1 MMMPAILLV
10 AILGSPQAPPP
21 AAPPAKAAPPK
32 AARKAPRKKAA
43 PKPAEPAAAE
53 PAADTAAAPAG
64 SASDAIQA
72 GLAAFAKRRFS
83 EARSD
88 FERAV
93 AADPQSAAAHFY
105 LGYTIYKIAEPK
117 KHDSPGKHEAAEHF
131 AKAYELDPNFKPV
144 WGSHK
149 G

>member
-10 AILGSPQAPPP
+10 AILGPSPQAPPA
-21 AAPPAKAAPPK
+21 AAPRAK

-43 PKPAEPAAAE
+43 AAPAEPATSG
-53 PAADTAAAPAG
+53 PAAAAAPAE
-64 SASDAIQA
+64 SAGGAIQA
-72 GLAAFAKRRFS
+72 GLAAFGKKRFS
-83 EARSD
+83 QARAE
-88 FERAV
+88 FEKAV
-93 AADPQSAAAHFY
+93 AADPQNAAAHFY

>member
-1 MMMPAILLV
+1 MMMPAIFLV
-10 AILGSPQAPPP
+10 AILGSPQALP
-21 AAPPAKAAPPK
+21 AAAPTAK
-32 AARKAPRKKAA
+32 AARKAPRKKAPA
-43 PKPAEPAAAE
+43 TPAEPAAGE
-53 PAADTAAAPAG
+53 PAATAAPAG
-64 SASDAIQA
+64 STGSAADAIQA
-72 GLAAFAKRRFS
+72 GLTAFGKRRFS
-83 EARSD
+83 QAKSE

>member
-1 MMMPAILLV
+1 MLM
-10 AILGSPQAPPP
+10 AILGPSPQAPPA
-21 AAPPAKAAPPK
+21 AAPPAKAK

-43 PKPAEPAAAE
+43 PAPAEPAAGE
-53 PAADTAAAPAG
+53 PAAAAAPTG
-64 SASDAIQA
+64 SAGDAIQA
-72 GLAAFAKRRFS
+72 GLAAFGKRRFS
-83 EARSD
+83 QAKAE
-88 FERAV
+88 FEKAV

-117 KHDSPGKHEAAEHF
+117 KHDSPGKHEAAEQF

>member
-1 MMMPAILLV
+1 MMMPAIVLM
-10 AILGSPQAPPP
+10 AILGPSPQAPPA
-21 AAPPAKAAPPK
+21 AAPPAK

-43 PKPAEPAAAE
+43 PKPAEPAAGE
-53 PAADTAAAPAG
+53 PAAAAAPTG
-64 SASDAIQA
+64 SAADAIQA
-72 GLAAFAKRRFS
+72 GLTAFGKKRFS
-83 EARSD
+83 QAKSE
-88 FERAV
+88 FEKAV

-117 KHDSPGKHEAAEHF
+117 KHDSPGKHEAAEQF
-131 AKAYELDPNFKPV
+131 AKAYELDPAFKPV